1 MVCYSMVN
9 GLVDSPGSFL
19 RALATGCVLGG
30 MDASAVAKLFG
41 MPDDWAM
48 SPTILRCIM
57 RARASD
63 SICTISRLTRA
74 SRKRLFGIARSE
86 HLEYRNRRPTK
97 QQVKLAVSAVVK
109 DGLSIR
115 QASELA
121 GISRSAVSRYVL
133 ARRERIASRGNQT
146 NFTAKQWRCPVHG
159 PVSVHPCVACAAA
172 AAAATAKPAKR

>member
-1 MVCYSMVN
+1 MVCYSMVG
-9 GLVDSPGSFL
+9 GLVNTPGAFM
-19 RALATGCVLGG
+19 RALATGCVLSG
-30 MDASAVAKLFG
+30 MDAGTVAKLFD

-48 SPTILRCIM
+48 SPTVLRVVM
-57 RARASD
+57 RARGRD
-63 SICTISRLTRA
+63 SICTISRLTGA

-86 HLEYRNRRPTK
+86 HLEYRNRRPSK
-97 QQVKLAVSAVVK
+97 QKIKQAVSAVVK

-133 ARRERIASRGNQT
+133 ARRERIASRGGDTQ
-146 NFTAKQWRCPVHG
+146 FRPKQWRCPVHG

-172 AAAATAKPAKR
+172 AARQSAKR